1 MTTPKTPKQSR
12 MRKTPRVRKRMKA
25 REEGERPITT
35 TTVPAAAIVNKPV
48 PPFIKFSDNGEKAL
62 GQFVEYH
69 LNVPKYQH
77 RTFCYSIYVCFDMAR
92 LLYFDRA
99 GAYVSEPFSW
109 VETKSLLH
117 QFIWKFARMA
127 NENNLGDMGHD
138 TTAML
143 VSVSDRRKF
152 INAAKKSELA
162 PHIRAGLKKASEN
175 GCPLYEL
182 TVEDVPPSRD
192 EWFPDEPFP
201 EPSTPDSS
209 QSQSQSGGS
218 SSNDHSTSTSTSGST
233 TSVRR
238 FIVGRPHFSADAL
251 VGRCTRGYMA
261 FDVTNSKNWVPCFL
275 KDSWRP
281 YAPTRTR
288 PEHLVYKRLKRRN
301 VEATDGIATMIC
313 GGDVGGAL
321 AQKTRVEK
329 DLPALNRPVRRIHY
343 RLVIEDIGLPLSE
356 FESFSELSAI
366 FVDAL
371 RGAWDSSLLLFQ
383 R

>member
-117 QFIWKFARMA
+117 EFIWKFARMA

-138 TTAML
+138 TTATL

-152 INAAKKSELA
+152 INAAKNSELA

-182 TVEDVPPSRD
+182 TVEDVSLSRD

-209 QSQSQSGGS
+209 QSQSQPQSRSS
-218 SSNDHSTSTSTSGST
+218 SSNDNSTSASTVGST
-233 TSVRR
+233 PSTRR
-238 FIVGRPHFSADAL
+238 FIVGRPHISADAL
-251 VGRCTRGYMA
+251 VSRCTRGYMA
-261 FDVTNSKNWVPCFL
+261 FDVTNPKNWVPCFL

-288 PEHLVYKRLKRRN
+288 PEHLVYERLKRGN
-301 VEATDGIATMIC
+301 VKATDGIATMIY
-313 GGDVGGAL
+313 GGDVSGAL
-321 AQKTRVEK
+321 TQKTRVEK
-329 DLPALNRPVRRIHY
+329 DLPAVNRPVRRIHY
-343 RLVIEDIGLPLSE
+343 RLVIDDWV
-356 FESFSELSAI
+356 A
-366 FVDAL
+366 FV
-371 RGAWDSSLLLFQ
+371 
-383 R
+383 